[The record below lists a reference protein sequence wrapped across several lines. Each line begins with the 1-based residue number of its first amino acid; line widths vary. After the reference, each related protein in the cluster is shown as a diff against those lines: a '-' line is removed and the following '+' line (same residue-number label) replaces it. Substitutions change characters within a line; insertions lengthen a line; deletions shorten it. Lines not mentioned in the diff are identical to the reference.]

1 MEDLHYTLDGSNKI
15 LVFSNKIE
23 HRTII
28 FDDCLDFVYEY
39 TEGFFKFS
47 KEGNWLEIITTPN
60 DSMEER
66 SIDIRIE
73 KRMTVVVFFIYLLY
87 NRVIVMIYH

>member
-39 TEGFFKFS
+39 TDRG
-47 KEGNWLEIITTPN
+47 I
-60 DSMEER
+60 
-66 SIDIRIE
+66 
-73 KRMTVVVFFIYLLY
+73 
-87 NRVIVMIYH
+87 